1 MESGDTWVCPYVLSS
16 QGWVKASPVESWFR
30 EGLGTNIAVESC
42 AKLWKPPV
50 SLPMACAHSACPCGG
65 HEILQPLLLIP
76 YSPAQGWRKPH
87 CLHLPSSWEK
97 NKSKVITSG
106 LDYSGT
112 EEGRALPRQWALLTP
127 APWVRFL
134 VSSKGL
140 VLLQLYPQ

>member
-30 EGLGTNIAVESC
+30 EGLETNIAVESC
-42 AKLWKPPV
+42 GSPQ
-50 SLPMACAHSACPCGG
+50 SACPWHMPTLPVHVVAMRSCS
-65 HEILQPLLLIP
+65 HCCSFHILQPRGGESLIVSIFP
-76 YSPAQGWRKPH
+76 
-87 CLHLPSSWEK
+87 LPGKK

-106 LDYSGT
+106 LGYSGT